1 MTNFKKARIVNC
13 KKASIRKNPSCTSE
27 KDSTIGVLEK
37 GEILDVDDSVRV
49 FDWTDKEFYKCSTSF
64 GDGYI
69 LTEIVEI
76 L

>member
-1 MTNFKKARIVNC
+1 MTKFKKARVVNC

-27 KDSTIGVLEK
+27 KDDTIGVLEK
-37 GEILDVDDSVRV
+37 GEILDVDDSTRV

-69 LTEIVEI
+69 LKDFVEI

>member
-1 MTNFKKARIVNC
+1 MTNVKKARIVNC
-13 KKASIRKNPSCTSE
+13 KKASVRKNPSCTSE
-27 KDSTIGVLEK
+27 KDDVVGVLEK
-37 GEILDVDDSVRV
+37 GEILDVDDSTRV
-49 FDWTDKEFYKCSTSF
+49 FDWTDNEYYKCSTSF

>member
-27 KDSTIGVLEK
+27 KDDTVGVLEK
-37 GEILDVDDSVRV
+37 GELLEVDTSMRV
-49 FDWTDKEFYKCSTSF
+49 FDWTDNEYYKCSTSF

>member
-27 KDSTIGVLEK
+27 KDDVVGVLEK
-37 GEILDVDDSVRV
+37 GEFLEVDTSMRV
-49 FDWTDKEFYKCSTSF
+49 FDWTDNEYYKCSTTF

>member
-1 MTNFKKARIVNC
+1 MPTYKKARIVNC

-27 KDSTIGVLEK
+27 KDDTIGVLEK
-37 GEILDVDDSVRV
+37 GELLDVDDSVRV
-49 FDWTDKEFYKCSTSF
+49 FDWTDKEFYKCSASI

-69 LTEIVEI
+69 LKDLVEI

>member
-27 KDSTIGVLEK
+27 KDDTIGVLEK
-37 GEILDVDDSVRV
+37 GEILDVDDYTRV
-49 FDWTDKEFYKCSTSF
+49 FDWTDKEFYKCSASI

-69 LTEIVEI
+69 LKDLVEI

>member
-27 KDSTIGVLEK
+27 KDDVIGVLEK
-37 GEILDVDDSVRV
+37 GELLEVDTSTRV
-49 FDWTDKEFYKCSTSF
+49 FDWTDNEYYKCSTSF

>member
-27 KDSTIGVLEK
+27 KDDVVGVLEK
-37 GEILDVDDSVRV
+37 GEILDVDDSTRV
-49 FDWTDKEFYKCSTSF
+49 FDWTDKEFYRCSSSI

-69 LTEIVEI
+69 LTELVEF

>member
-1 MTNFKKARIVNC
+1 MTKFKKARIVNC

-27 KDSTIGVLEK
+27 KDDTIGILEK
-37 GEILDVDDSVRV
+37 GEIIDVDDSIRV
-49 FDWTDKEFYKCSTSF
+49 FDWTDNEFYKCATSF

-69 LTEIVEI
+69 NVGVVEI

>member
-27 KDSTIGVLEK
+27 KDDVVGVLEK
-37 GEILDVDDSVRV
+37 GELLEVDTSIRV
-49 FDWTDKEFYKCSTSF
+49 FDWTDNEYYKCSTTF